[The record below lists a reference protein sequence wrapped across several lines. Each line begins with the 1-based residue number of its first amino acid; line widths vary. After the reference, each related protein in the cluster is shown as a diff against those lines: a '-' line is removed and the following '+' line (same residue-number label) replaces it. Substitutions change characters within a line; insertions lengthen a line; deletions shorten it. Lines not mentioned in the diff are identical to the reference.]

1 MTKILLEKKIDQ
13 MTLKLKKDQNY
24 HKTQKMTKIT
34 MKPKKWLKYPE
45 DKKMTTWP
53 WNLEI
58 DQNDLEKKITKM
70 TS

>member
-34 MKPKKWLKYPE
+34 MKPKK
-45 DKKMTTWP
+45 
-53 WNLEI
+53 
-58 DQNDLEKKITKM
+58 
-70 TS
+70 